1 MSNLN
6 ILLIINRAK
15 IDEFF
20 LEAEFEID
28 GFTTPYIVDR
38 DSHGEVCCYVIVYK
52 TRYTI

>member
-1 MSNLN
+1 MAPAVMSNLN

-38 DSHGEVCCYVIVYK
+38 DSHGGGMLLCYCV
-52 TRYTI
+52 